1 MFPIQFRFRIIETE
15 LSIVKEGSFGSGP
28 ELMSTERFRMQRTES
43 KRRGRI
49 SIPFSL
55 VSRLSNVLHLRNYG
69 ALKWRKKCLSIR
81 LHISCETFAVYI
93 SKSDLLFS
101 VFISR
106 FFSFWI
112 EYEDEPFAII
122 ANQMEKIPFQFLRV
136 LYTHTDGIY
145 Y

>member
-106 FFSFWI
+106 FF
-112 EYEDEPFAII
+112 
-122 ANQMEKIPFQFLRV
+122 FLDRV
-136 LYTHTDGIY
+136 
-145 Y
+145 